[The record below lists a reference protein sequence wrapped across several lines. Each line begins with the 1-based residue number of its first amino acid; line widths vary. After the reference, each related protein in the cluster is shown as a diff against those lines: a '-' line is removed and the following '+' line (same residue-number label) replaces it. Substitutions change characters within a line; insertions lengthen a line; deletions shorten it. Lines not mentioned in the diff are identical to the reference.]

1 VDSFTPREL
10 TAHAGT
16 NLDIHRKGAQEGI
29 DLTET
34 QYEKSGYYYPNLIA
48 RIFLESIEEIM
59 GTNGIKALLNMAGM
73 PNLIDNYPP
82 HNLSKEFDFA
92 DFAHLCEA
100 MEMMYGPRGGRA
112 LSLRAGRKAFD
123 QGLKNFGP
131 MVGIADRTFRM
142 LPLKL
147 RMKVGLG
154 AMAKAFSSTSDQ
166 ISYVEERED
175 HFVYYIDR
183 CPVCWGRHSDTPIC
197 HAAMGIIVEG
207 LNWGTGGLKFK
218 TSEVTCIAK
227 GDPSCTF
234 VISKTPL
241 E

>member
-1 VDSFTPREL
+1 L
-10 TAHAGT
+10 TRRGNAHGNACH
-16 NLDIHRKGAQEGI
+16 DILCQGALEGI

-59 GTNGIKALLNMAGM
+59 GSNGIKALLNMANM
-73 PNLIDNYPP
+73 ANLIDNYPP
-82 HNLSKEFDFA
+82 RNLSKEFDFA
-92 DFAHLCEA
+92 DFANLNEA

-154 AMAKAFSSTSDQ
+154 AMAKAFSSTSVQ
-166 ISYVEERED
+166 ISYVQEEED
-175 HFVYYIDR
+175 HFMYFIDR

-197 HAAMGIIVEG
+197 HAAMGIILEG

-234 VISKTPL
+234 VISKVPL
-241 E
+241 D